1 MENIFHFIEAISIFL
16 LIFISIGFFVVTK
29 VLRRNKIKQ
38 SINYKLMLIKVPRDI
53 TQDKNE
59 SVKKIAEM
67 ISTCDQMISNLNKFK
82 HPIVFEVASPIGSPE
97 IMFYVACHRKHIDM
111 VQKLITAYFPFCEVI
126 ETDDYTIFGLNSFN
140 GGAVGKLST
149 HFALPIKTYQ
159 QFESDPFSS
168 ILNVFSKNKEDEGM
182 SLQLI
187 ISGASSEKKE
197 IKKILEG
204 LKRGEKEKDL
214 FNRKMIDLS
223 GMGASINPFQKDEKD
238 EKEKK
243 EPKMVDETLVKN
255 VESKVV
261 QSLFNVNVRLLVSSS
276 SKDRVDDLI
285 QEVQNGF
292 MQLSSPILNSIE
304 LKRIKGKGFKNLV
317 KDYVY
322 RIFDNKTRMTL
333 NSSEINSF

>member
-1 MENIFHFIEAISIFL
+1 MENIFHFIEAISVFL
-16 LIFISIGFFVVTK
+16 LMFIGIGFFIVIK
-29 VLRRNKIKQ
+29 FLRKNKIKQ

-53 TQDKNE
+53 AQDRNE

-82 HPIVFEVASPIGSPE
+82 YPIVFEVASPINSAE

-111 VQKLITAYFPFCEVI
+111 MQKLITAYFPFCEVM
-126 ETDDYTIFGLNSFN
+126 EDNDYTIFGLNSFN

-168 ILNVFSKNKEDEGM
+168 ILNVFSKNKEDEGIAF
-182 SLQLI
+182 QLI
-187 ISGASSEKKE
+187 INGANNEKKE

-214 FNRKMIDLS
+214 FSRKLVDLS
-223 GMGASINPFQKDEKD
+223 GMGSSFNPFQKDEKD
-238 EKEKK
+238 KK
-243 EPKMVDETLVKN
+243 ETKMVDETLVKN
-255 VESKVV
+255 VESKIA
-261 QSLFNVNVRLLVSSS
+261 QSLFNVNVRLLVSAS
-276 SKDRVDDLI
+276 SKNRVDDLI
-285 QEVQNGF
+285 QEVENGF

-304 LKRIKGKGFKNLV
+304 LKRVKGKRFKNLV

-322 RIFDNKTRMTL
+322 RIFDNKTRMIL